1 MTDGPAELYLPEAE
15 LVERLGGVLLAA
27 GASPRVAGVI
37 AANCAACERDGSRS
51 HGVFRMAGYV
61 ASIRTGWVDAAAT
74 PVIEDCGPA
83 MLRVDAA
90 NGFAQLALE
99 AARPAALERVRA
111 TGVAVLAI
119 RNSHHLSALWPDVEP
134 FAREGCLALSMVNS
148 FACVVPHGGRR
159 AVLGTNPI
167 AYAIPRA
174 APGPIVADLATSA
187 IPNGDVQMAA
197 LRGDLL
203 PEGVAVDGEGRPT
216 RDAKLVLSEGALLPF
231 GGHKGGALA
240 ILVELLAAG
249 LAGGAFSH
257 EVDWTGYPGAQT
269 PRTAQTLILVDPERG
284 HPGAFAGRVADLVAA
299 LEAAGMDRMP
309 GEARY
314 ARRAAAAG
322 QGIKIDRRTLAELD
336 RLASL

>member
-1 MTDGPAELYLPEAE
+1 MTDGPAQTFVPEAD
-15 LVERLGGVLLAA
+15 LVRRLEGVLRAA
-27 GASPRVAGVI
+27 GASARVAAII

-61 ASIRTGWVDAAAT
+61 ASIRTGWVDATAE
-74 PVIEDCGPA
+74 PVLEDCGPA

-90 NGFAQLALE
+90 NGFAQVALE
-99 AARPAALERVRA
+99 AAQAAVLERVQA
-111 TGVAVLAI
+111 SGVAVLAI

-134 FAREGCLALSMVNS
+134 FAQQGCIALAMVNS

-167 AYAIPRA
+167 AFAIPREV
-174 APGPIVADLATSA
+174 PGPIVADLATSA

-197 LRGDLL
+197 LSGEPL

-216 RDAKLVLSEGALLPF
+216 RDADLVLREGALVPF

-240 ILVELLAAG
+240 ILVELMAAG

-257 EVDWTGYPGAQT
+257 EVDWSGYPGAQT
-269 PRTAQTLILVDPERG
+269 PRTAQTLIVIDPARG
-284 HPGAFAGRVADLVAA
+284 HPGSFAGRVADLVAA

-314 ARRAAAAG
+314 ARRAAAAR
-322 QGIKIDRRTLAELD
+322 QGIGLDRQALDALD
-336 RLASL
+336 RLANP